1 MKFYSVTVQMK
12 AIVVL
17 LILLYKVFLDL
28 SLWMKVDN
36 SKESYGT
43 VLSCGT
49 VYIAAQCMRK
59 NP

>member
-17 LILLYKVFLDL
+17 LLYKVFLDL

-49 VYIAAQCMRK
+49 VYIAAQCSFK
-59 NP
+59 VT